1 MNTVCQLS
9 VVIAVQYA
17 QENLPEILRRLNPA
31 EHPDVEF
38 LFCYTDVDP
47 DTIDLV
53 GGYDNARALSALSG
67 SLIPHLW
74 RDGIMS
80 AQADKV
86 ALGTA
91 HCIPATDWVDQL
103 LAVDMTSTPG
113 IGGVIENDESA
124 SARDWA
130 VHILRYIS
138 FSPPQEKRQV
148 AEIAA
153 DNAVY
158 RRKDIMQQSDLLKKG
173 FWEPSFHARF
183 RRAGLNL
190 ELDPHIKVVHR
201 NRYSSGQ
208 FFGQRLAH
216 GMEFG
221 LARARE
227 ISLFKRLLLIVLSPL
242 LPMLFLRKIVGAVM
256 QHGRYRSKL
265 LAASPWLLF
274 FLFAWGLGEA
284 LGYLGKV
291 DRIEEPEG
299 TKE

>member
-1 MNTVCQLS
+1 

-17 QENLPEILRRLNPA
+17 QQNLPGIMRSLNPGA
-31 EHPDVEF
+31 HPEVEYI
-38 LFCYTDVDP
+38 FCYTDADVD
-47 DTIDLV
+47 TADLV
-53 GGYDNARALSALSG
+53 SGYDNCRALPATAG

-80 AQADKV
+80 AQAEKV

-91 HCIPATDWVDQL
+91 HCIPAADWVDQL
-103 LAVDMTSTPG
+103 LAADMTSTPG

-138 FSPPQEKRQV
+138 FSPPQKKRQII
-148 AEIAA
+148 EIAA

-158 RRKDIMQQSDLLKKG
+158 RRKDIMQHPDLLKKG

-183 RRAGLNL
+183 RKAGLSL
-190 ELDPHIKVVHR
+190 ELEPAIKVVHC

-216 GMEFG
+216 GREFG
-221 LARARE
+221 LARVRE
-227 ISLFKRLLLIVLSPL
+227 ISSVKRSLLIVLSPL
-242 LPMLFLRKIVGAVM
+242 LPVLFLKKIVSAVM
-256 QHGRYRSKL
+256 QHGRYRSRL
-265 LAASPWLLF
+265 LTASPWLLF

-284 LGYLGKV
+284 SGYLGKA
-291 DRIEEPEG
+291 DKIEEPEG
-299 TKE
+299 TIE